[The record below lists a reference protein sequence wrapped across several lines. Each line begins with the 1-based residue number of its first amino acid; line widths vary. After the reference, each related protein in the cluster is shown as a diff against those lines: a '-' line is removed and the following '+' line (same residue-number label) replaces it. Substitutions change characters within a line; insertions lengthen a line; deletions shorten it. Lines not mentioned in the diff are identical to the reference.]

1 MVKIVEYAIVNN
13 NGVYIRLNNGQP
25 VACTKKTRDTF
36 QKQKAENILEHL
48 PKSMRRLHFKLEC
61 IPDIKIETPVER
73 IVKATKTSIKG
84 NDGYEVADSV
94 KCWIDKFGEC
104 ERILSD
110 AAKRYKELELELR
123 QADEELMDILH
134 EIELTKPVDLYKGW
148 IFYRRIKN
156 NRKKRRDLKDEM
168 IIIHNVIAE
177 VDVTKVSKERT
188 QKAIDGLFNRKY
200 TYRIVEVENGE

>member
-1 MVKIVEYAIVNN
+1 MEYAIVNN

-25 VACTKKTRDTF
+25 VACTKRTRDTF

-61 IPDIKIETPVER
+61 IPDIKMETPVEK
-73 IVKATKTSIKG
+73 IVKATKASIKG

-94 KCWIDKFGEC
+94 KSWVDKFGEC

-168 IIIHNVIAE
+168 IIIHNVITK
-177 VDVTKVSKERT
+177 VDTTKVSKERT
-188 QKAIDGLFNRKY
+188 QKASDGLFNRKY

>member
-1 MVKIVEYAIVNN
+1 MEYAIVNN

-61 IPDIKIETPVER
+61 IPDIKMETPVER
-73 IVKATKTSIKG
+73 IVKATKSSIKG
-84 NDGYEVADSV
+84 CDGYEVAESV
-94 KCWIDKFGEC
+94 KSWVDKFGEC

-188 QKAIDGLFNRKY
+188 QKAINGLFTRKY
-200 TYRIVEVENGE
+200 RYRIVEVENGE

>member
-1 MVKIVEYAIVNN
+1 MEYAIVNN

-61 IPDIKIETPVER
+61 IPDIKMETPVER

-84 NDGYEVADSV
+84 NDEYEVAESV
-94 KCWIDKFGEC
+94 KSWVDKFGEC